1 MFVCVCVFVFVCV
14 YMCLSVCV
22 CVCVCV
28 FVFVCATLL
37 SPQSSFEVTAKD
49 PTFVST
55 KHVSARQSWKS
66 SMLCSGCPLS
76 LRDVFARSS
85 VNTSNCPRPVSS
97 SAVCVIS
104 RIGRRSLFLLQQ
116 RVPLSSPNKHTEL
129 SPGQQQQRQ
138 EPSGLSVCSWGAL
151 LSLLLPF
158 SSYAE

>member
-1 MFVCVCVFVFVCV
+1 MFVLL
-14 YMCLSVCV
+14 CLCL

-28 FVFVCATLL
+28 FVYATFL
-37 SPQSSFEVTAKD
+37 SPQSLFED

-85 VNTSNCPRPVSS
+85 VNTSNCPRPVSSS

-158 SSYAE
+158 SSYAAVVYICIMH